1 MYFRSANDTP
11 NRGAR
16 GERIHVGFVG
26 RTSRTLPRAAI
37 YIMEMAHDRI
47 APSGW
52 RRELRAMIVLAV
64 PVVLSELGWMA
75 QGVVDTIMVGKL
87 GPAAIGAVAVGN
99 AVYYVPSLFGIGLL
113 LGLDTLVSH
122 AYGRKDHDACHQW
135 LAQGVYLACIATP
148 PLMLMIAAASYG
160 FMRFGITPEVAGMA
174 GSYLRILNFGT
185 LPLLLYGASR
195 RYLQGVGQV
204 RVVTVTLVIAN
215 LVNWF
220 GNWALIYGKFG
231 LPAMGVD
238 GSAISTCLAR
248 IGMAVALLGFAWR
261 YERSRG
267 HPLFRRW
274 GKPSGLKI
282 GQLVRLGAPAA
293 GQIVLEVGAWNSA
306 TFAAGLLT
314 PVALATHSIALNY
327 ASITYMVPLGMSA
340 AAAVSVGH
348 AMGAGDPDRARRAG
362 WMAMALG
369 TCFMLMAAIVFL
381 IAPAPL
387 IALYTRD
394 PRVLAEGPTL
404 LYVAAAFQIFDGI
417 QTVST
422 GALRGLGETRVPM
435 IANFVGYWIL
445 GLPLGLLLCF
455 GLHWG
460 IYGLWIGLTL
470 ALIVIATTLLLR
482 WRRDSRK
489 PLLT

>member
-1 MYFRSANDTP
+1 M
-11 NRGAR
+11 
-16 GERIHVGFVG
+16 G
-26 RTSRTLPRAAI
+26 REVTVQA
-37 YIMEMAHDRI
+37 
-47 APSGW
+47 GW
-52 RRELRAMIVLAV
+52 RRELRAMVALAV

-122 AYGRKDHDACHQW
+122 AYGRRDHDACHHW
-135 LAQGVYLACIATP
+135 LAQGVYLACIVTP
-148 PLMLMIAAASYG
+148 PLMLVVAAASFG
-160 FMRFGITPEVAGMA
+160 FMRFGITPEVAGHA
-174 GSYLRILNFGT
+174 GSYLRILNLAT
-185 LPLLLYGASR
+185 LPLLLYGAAR

-215 LVNWF
+215 LVNWI
-220 GNWALIYGKFG
+220 GNWVLIYGKLGF
-231 LPAMGVD
+231 PALGVD

-248 IGMAVALLGFAWR
+248 VGMAAALIGFAWR

-267 HPLFRRW
+267 HPLFRHWAR
-274 GKPSGLKI
+274 PSLLKI
-282 GQLVRLGAPAA
+282 RQLSRLGAPAA
-293 GQIVLEVGAWNSA
+293 GQIVLEVGAWNTA
-306 TFAAGLLT
+306 TFAAGMLT
-314 PVALATHSIALNY
+314 PVALATHSIALQY
-327 ASITYMVPLGMSA
+327 ASVTYMVPLGMSA

-348 AMGAGDPDRARRAG
+348 AIGAGDLSRARRAG
-362 WMAMALG
+362 WLALG
-369 TCFMLMAAIVFL
+369 LGTGFMLLAAVVFL
-381 IAPAPL
+381 IVPRPL
-387 IALYTRD
+387 IMLYTRD
-394 PRVLAEGPTL
+394 PRVLVEGPAL

-445 GLPLGLLLCF
+445 GLPLGISLCF

-460 IYGLWIGLTL
+460 VYGLWIGLTL
-470 ALIVIATTLLLR
+470 ALIVIALMLLLR
-482 WRRDSRK
+482 WRKDSARGVV
-489 PLLT
+489 THII